1 LPELPLERT
10 LSRKSVL
17 CQVRPLISGNETR
30 LDLSTPDPGAPI
42 DGLAI
47 DDQALFIIQ
56 QLASLLTRRASAFLG
71 FHFLHVVLSQIT
83 PLREKRLQV
92 SGLDRPAMLFL
103 DLMSCFRPI
112 GTGTLIRTR
121 LITVESGYARKGTT
135 VPDSC

>member
-17 CQVRPLISGNETR
+17 CQVKPLISGNETR

-56 QLASLLTRRASAFLG
+56 QLASLLTRRALCLPRVPFPPRCPVADHPF
-71 FHFLHVVLSQIT
+71 
-83 PLREKRLQV
+83 
-92 SGLDRPAMLFL
+92 
-103 DLMSCFRPI
+103 
-112 GTGTLIRTR
+112 
-121 LITVESGYARKGTT
+121 ARKAASG
-135 VPDSC
+135 VRFGSAGDVIP